1 MTPISHGLPE
11 VNLQLGEVKDLNFLN
26 NIEKG
31 RQGFNSG
38 ISGSLK
44 LTKKLHGIQKGRY
57 YLIGAHPNVGKTQFT
72 DYMFVFSLWLNCKQQ
87 NKPVRI
93 FYCSLELS
101 AIEKKVKWCC
111 MYLNWKYGIN
121 WSTDFVMGRIPDT
134 KPTDEQMVLIRE
146 AYTFVELMLKEVYI
160 LDNTVGPDTL
170 FNYLIK
176 EYYSKLGEVKYTQ
189 VSEEERAKGI
199 KGAIIGY
206 EPSVEPPLTLLIIDH
221 MALLEGK
228 NAKETMDEMSKK
240 AVILRNQFGLTTVF
254 VQQFNQDLV
263 KSRRESL
270 VRKGPKDAATIIAP
284 QQLDFG
290 DSTYTFRDA
299 DYVIGLVKPAKFELK
314 EFEGFPSTP
323 PECGGLGDS
332 YMVSYLIK
340 NRYGPINLLFPLF
353 MNGVSGMF
361 YDLPDDFDPDL
372 EPWINLALKL
382 TKNG

>member
-170 FNYLIK
+170 FNCLIK
-176 EYYSKLGEVKYTQ
+176 MG
-189 VSEEERAKGI
+189 RAH
-199 KGAIIGY
+199 
-206 EPSVEPPLTLLIIDH
+206 V
-221 MALLEGK
+221 
-228 NAKETMDEMSKK
+228 
-240 AVILRNQFGLTTVF
+240 
-254 VQQFNQDLV
+254 
-263 KSRRESL
+263 
-270 VRKGPKDAATIIAP
+270 
-284 QQLDFG
+284 
-290 DSTYTFRDA
+290 
-299 DYVIGLVKPAKFELK
+299 
-314 EFEGFPSTP
+314 
-323 PECGGLGDS
+323 
-332 YMVSYLIK
+332 
-340 NRYGPINLLFPLF
+340 
-353 MNGVSGMF
+353 
-361 YDLPDDFDPDL
+361 
-372 EPWINLALKL
+372 
-382 TKNG
+382 